1 MEVVAI
7 YQLHGSS
14 EELAQRLASAL
25 GITAYEARS
34 RVGIPGGGPA
44 VVASFAATT
53 QAEECVKRLNAAGFK
68 TIILKPAQMETDADR
83 LLIRHIQFC
92 SHSLQLVT
100 HDGQQLEIPYDEI
113 TLLLR
118 GAGII
123 SQIEVEKSTQKKFS
137 PGRALVSGGL
147 VMRKKVTTL
156 TTNTKD
162 ERQPFCHVYAPD
174 HPPIV
179 LRQTDMDYSALG
191 EKRQLSRDA
200 NFNWI
205 CAELRRRCT
214 AAQWDERLQTR
225 PGLAQ
230 ILGSAFDPE
239 RYLDLAITLIARA
252 AEQKQA

>member
-1 MEVVAI
+1 MDVVAI

-14 EELAQRLASAL
+14 EELARRLANAL
-25 GITAYEARS
+25 GITTYEARS

-44 VVASFAATT
+44 VVASFAAPA
-53 QAEECVKRLNAAGFK
+53 QADECAKRLNAAGFK
-68 TIILKPAQMETDADR
+68 TIKLETAQMETDAKR
-83 LLIRHIQFC
+83 LLVRHIQFC
-92 SHSLQLVT
+92 PHSLQLVT
-100 HDGQQLEIPYDEI
+100 HDGQQLEIPYHEI
-113 TLLLR
+113 TLLVR

-123 SQIEVEKSTQKKFS
+123 SQIEVEKSTQKKFA

-162 ERQPFCHVYAPD
+162 ERQPFCHVYVTGK
-174 HPPIV
+174 PPIV
-179 LRQTDMDYSALG
+179 LRQADMDYSALG
-191 EKRQLSRDA
+191 ENLQLSREA

-205 CAELRRRCT
+205 CAELRRRCP
-214 AAQWDERLQTR
+214 AACWDERLQTR
-225 PGLAQ
+225 PGMAQ

-239 RYLDLAITLIARA
+239 RYLDLAISLVARA